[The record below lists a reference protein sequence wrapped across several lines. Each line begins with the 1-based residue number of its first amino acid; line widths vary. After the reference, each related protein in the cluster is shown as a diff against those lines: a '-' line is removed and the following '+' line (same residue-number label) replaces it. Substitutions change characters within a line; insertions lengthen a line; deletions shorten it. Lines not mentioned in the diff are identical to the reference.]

1 MPKSCEMVSKVAR
14 DAQLVFFCVS
24 SALVSEVYSTV
35 NEWFWC
41 EPSQRWSSKWKGGNF
56 TSFCLLSSAILDR
69 WEDKK
74 MTMRTMKISKEHYC
88 CGCCRSCCGCCWWDV
103 GLHPAVLVCD
113 SDGQYGSGGS
123 HREAC
128 GNATDAGSGV
138 DFRWVWPFFPSWHH
152 PLLRA
157 MLQMK
162 RRSIDV
168 RMFGNLDMPHP
179 FIDGMVE
186 WLDLNPYCYPFF
198 GSEFWG
204 FATCFG
210 QHLKAMSALQQTM
223 KCVVCFS
230 HSFRLCS
237 QRLETVRDGALDQ
250 KWCMIPHPWQAVLQA
265 APFEARYCWGCEV
278 SQISG
283 CDVDGQEAPVKLDE
297 KVCSKARKYHLLF
310 LKLWWRMDE
319 INLNPSKLDQ
329 IGTGKIR
336 SWFNNESCMCRTTGA
351 LVSHPYLE
359 GFSTNI
365 SPCPSIFRNV
375 LLSSDFA
382 TSRACQ
388 NQATQLWSQV
398 IMPTVIEVE
407 TCGSTA
413 SRW

>member
-1 MPKSCEMVSKVAR
+1 MAEMIFKMER
-14 DAQLVFFCVS
+14 RQLHFFLS
-24 SALVSEVYSTV
+24 PQLS
-35 NEWFWC
+35 
-41 EPSQRWSSKWKGGNF
+41 NF
-56 TSFCLLSSAILDR
+56 DR

-88 CGCCRSCCGCCWWDV
+88 CGCCRGCCGCCWRDV

-186 WLDLNPYCYPFF
+186 WLDLNPYCYPEKKPTSDLALRSVFF
-198 GSEFWG
+198 GREFWG

-210 QHLKAMSALQQTM
+210 QYLTFNTFSRPWSVSFVSFVFRQASGYALRGWKQLGM
-223 KCVVCFS
+223 EHWIRSDV
-230 HSFRLCS
+230 SFPPPC
-237 QRLETVRDGALDQ
+237 
-250 KWCMIPHPWQAVLQA
+250 QAVLQA
-265 APFEARYCWGCEV
+265 APFEARYCWGYEV

-297 KVCSKARKYHLLF
+297 KVCSKARKYKFLF
-310 LKLWWRMDE
+310 LKWWWRMDE
-319 INLNPSKLDQ
+319 IDLNPSKLDQ
-329 IGTGKIR
+329 IGTGKII

-382 TSRACQ
+382 TSRA
-388 NQATQLWSQV
+388 WDRKSV
-398 IMPTVIEVE
+398 V
-407 TCGSTA
+407 
-413 SRW
+413 